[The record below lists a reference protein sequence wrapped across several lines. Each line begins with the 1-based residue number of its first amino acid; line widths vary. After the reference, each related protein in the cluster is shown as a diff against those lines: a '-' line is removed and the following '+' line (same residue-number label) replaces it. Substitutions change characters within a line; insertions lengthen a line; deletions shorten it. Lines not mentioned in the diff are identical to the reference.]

1 MRPLIG
7 IPCHAGQRAETD
19 RPIYYNNRTYI
30 HAVERAGGMPILI
43 PILDDLSGLEV
54 LLPRLDGVL
63 ISGGIDVDPRYYQQD
78 PHPLLGET
86 NPHLDALEIDIVR
99 WAVHNNVPML
109 GICRGMQLINIALG
123 GTLYQ
128 DVAADIPGSLRHA
141 NWDFPRNKLIH
152 SVNIVPGSRLEAIL
166 GVRELPVNSLHH
178 QSVKE
183 PGQGVI
189 VTGYAE
195 DGVAEMLE
203 VPDQHFMMAVQCHP
217 EELYTDQPVWSR
229 LFVAFVD
236 ACKSRYTHSQQ
247 KTSIEVLPVQEDE
260 TLAVSGLL
268 AAS

>member
-7 IPCHAGQRAETD
+7 IPCHAGLRAETD
-19 RPIYYNNRTYI
+19 RPIYYNNRSYI

-86 NPHLDALEIDIVR
+86 NPHLDELEIDIVR
-99 WAVHNNVPML
+99 WAVHNNIPTL

-123 GTLYQ
+123 GTLCQ
-128 DVAADIPGSLRHA
+128 DISADIPGSLRHG
-141 NWDFPRNKLIH
+141 NWDLPRNKLIH
-152 SVNIVPGSRLEAIL
+152 SVNIKPDSLLEAIL
-166 GVRELPVNSLHH
+166 GVQELPVNSLHH

-183 PGQGVI
+183 PGQGV
-189 VTGYAE
+189 VFTGYAE
-195 DGVAEMLE
+195 DSVVEMLE
-203 VPDQHFMMAVQCHP
+203 VPDQRFMMAVQCHP
-217 EELYTDQPVWSR
+217 EELYAEHPIWSR
-229 LFVAFVD
+229 LFGAFID
-236 ACKSRYTHSQQ
+236 ASKSQYSLSQQ
-247 KTSIEVLPVQEDE
+247 KTSIEVLPVEQDDALE
-260 TLAVSGLL
+260 VSSLL